1 MSMSREGLSPM
12 AEVTRV
18 GYNPTKKQTVLPLL
32 ANFCIM
38 WALEERKCVMP
49 TVMNVNEAKA
59 NFSGLLSFVR
69 KDRAV
74 VTIVRYGHPIA
85 QIVPCRVKR
94 RVDTDPVLSQIQI
107 KGSLFDD
114 DSADW
119 EAMND

>member
-1 MSMSREGLSPM
+1 LLVNFGIM
-12 AEVTRV
+12 AAVET
-18 GYNPTKKQTVLPLL
+18 GKEL
-32 ANFCIM
+32 A
-38 WALEERKCVMP
+38 MP
-49 TVMNVNEAKA
+49 TVVNVNEAKA

-85 QIVPCRVKR
+85 QIVPCPRKR
-94 RVDTDPVLSQIQI
+94 CLDIDPKLSQIQI

-114 DSADW
+114 DSSDW